1 MMKRGFLKSLSDS
14 RKIKY
19 STLSIA
25 FCAIVIAIVVMLNSI
40 VSVLGE
46 SLGWYLDMTDEQIF
60 SLSDDAKLQLE
71 ALNPEVELEIVF
83 PFEKDEI
90 DTDYYNSSTT
100 GAIGYVHSTAE
111 QISQVCPNVT
121 VSYHDVDKDFD
132 FYIERGLTA
141 HAGDDDI
148 LILRKVAGQE
158 EKYAEGDF
166 RSYPVNH
173 FFVGDTTGALYGYNG
188 ELMFIS
194 ALVAMSRDTT
204 PVVYF
209 TTKHGEVSFLADST
223 ITFDNIDTA
232 VDNKLI
238 DAGVLELMRIFCDSG
253 FDIKPLDLA
262 TIDASTGKIPTDAR
276 MVVINQPNTDF
287 TTDELYL
294 LTRYLETTGTVF
306 CLTRHDIELKNLY
319 DTLEANYGVNI
330 ETSFEAV
337 EDSLTQFGNTKY
349 TLLANVS
356 THDDSF
362 ASSKYFKALNSYS
375 AARARFA
382 STGIIKIDSKFMKT
396 TGYAVPNGPIIYT
409 YPLVETSSS
418 AKFGGV
424 SGVYNLMSITSIQ
437 SYDYENY
444 RYAYLVACPSSGFAS
459 NELLTSTTAPNRN
472 MVLSLIQSTSNVQA
486 PVNLD
491 FKAFMSYELDIT
503 DTQAQTATILLAT
516 ILPALI
522 VVAGVVVIVRRKH
535 R

>member
-1 MMKRGFLKSLSDS
+1 MKRGFLKSLSDS

-19 STLSIA
+19 STLSVA

-46 SLGWYLDMTDEQIF
+46 SLGWYLDMTEEQIF

-71 ALNPEVELEIVF
+71 TINQEVELEIVF

-90 DTDYYNSSTT
+90 DTAYYNSATT

-111 QISQVCPNVT
+111 QIAQACPNVT
-121 VSYHDVDKDFD
+121 VSYHDVDKDFA
-132 FYIERGLTA
+132 FYTERGLGK
-141 HAGDDDI
+141 HAGDKYV
-148 LILRKVAGQE
+148 LILRKVAGQ

-166 RSYPVNH
+166 RSYPINF
-173 FFVGDTTGALYGYNG
+173 FFVGDTTGNLYGYNG

-194 ALVAMSRDTT
+194 ALVAMSRDVT

-209 TTKHGEVSFLADST
+209 TTKHGEISFLADTT
-223 ITFDNIDTA
+223 ITFDNVETA
-232 VDNKLI
+232 VANELI
-238 DAGVLELMRIFCDSG
+238 DEGVLELMRIFCDSG

-262 TIDASTGKIPTDAR
+262 TIDTSTGKIPDDAR
-276 MVVINQPNTDF
+276 MVVINQPDTDF

-306 CLTRHDIELKNLY
+306 CLTRHDVELTNLY
-319 DTLEANYGVNI
+319 ATLEANYGVNV
-330 ETSFEAV
+330 ETATEAV
-337 EDSLTQFGNTKY
+337 VDSGTQFGNTKY
-349 TLLANVS
+349 TLLANVC

-362 ASSKYFKALNSYS
+362 ATSKYFKALNSYS

-382 STGIIKIDSKFMKT
+382 STGIIKIDSRFMKKD
-396 TGYAVPNGPIIYT
+396 GYAVPNGPVIYT
-409 YPLVETSSS
+409 YPLVETASS
-418 AKFGGV
+418 AQFGAE
-424 SGVYNLMSITSIQ
+424 SGVYNLMSITSVQ

-444 RYAYLVACPSSGFAS
+444 RYAYLVVCPSSGFAS
-459 NELLTSTTAPNRN
+459 NELLTSTASPNRN
-472 MVLSLIQSTSNVQA
+472 MILSLIQSTSNVQT

-503 DTQAQTATILLAT
+503 DSQAQTATILLAT

-522 VVAGVVVIVRRKH
+522 VIGGVVVIVRRKH